1 MLIEI
6 LILFFIVLLISQI
19 YLFIIDNN
27 SKTKEENIVEGYTD
41 YEQTTYMLSQKNS
54 LNIEDLKKR
63 IDDMSK
69 INNNYDELNNRLT
82 IVEDKIN
89 TLVND
94 SIANTKGVNF
104 DTTLPTSIDTSQ
116 FPTVS
121 SDYMPSTDSLTT
133 DSLTSNIPSTD
144 SLTSN
149 IPSTDSLNFNNMF

>member
-1 MLIEI
+1 
-6 LILFFIVLLISQI
+6 
-19 YLFIIDNN
+19 
-27 SKTKEENIVEGYTD
+27 
-41 YEQTTYMLSQKNS
+41 
-54 LNIEDLKKR
+54 
-63 IDDMSK
+63 MSK